1 MVTQLKLKIKNNIEN
16 KGEYM
21 NKEILKEMQHVVEEF
36 TVEFLK
42 EVHEEFGY
50 TNDDVANNVGGAYDA
65 LREGA
70 ELILTLVYGQ
80 ETTERFNSITI

>member
-1 MVTQLKLKIKNNIEN
+1 
-16 KGEYM
+16 M
-21 NKEILKEMQHVVEEF
+21 NKKLVKEMTELVEEF

-50 TNDDVANNVGGAYDA
+50 TKDDVANNVGGAYDA

-80 ETTERFNSITI
+80 ETAERFNSMTI